1 MPIPLAVFG
10 VVNGALNAWP
20 SPEASGVVIW
30 MRVILPFFTE
40 KRPSP
45 LSPLTAPL
53 TRNRHRNGSEQS
65 PLALPQAALPEARP
79 APSFTPAMLLPTTIV
94 LFLNVGNAASAAGA
108 RPRMAPRV

>member
-1 MPIPLAVFG
+1 
-10 VVNGALNAWP
+10 
-20 SPEASGVVIW
+20 

-94 LFLNVGNAASAAGA
+94 LFLNVGNAASAAVA
-108 RPRMAPRV
+108 RPRIAPRVSTVTGVRVRMTRDSRPTHRFAW